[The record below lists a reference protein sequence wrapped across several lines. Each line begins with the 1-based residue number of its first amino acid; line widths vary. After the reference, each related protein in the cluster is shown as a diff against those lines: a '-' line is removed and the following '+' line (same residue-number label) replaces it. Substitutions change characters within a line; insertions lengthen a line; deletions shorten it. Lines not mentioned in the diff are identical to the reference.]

1 MKVMSKTIAL
11 STKKAKWDIK
21 PFFVNHRIKQTYTRI
36 YFIPTLVYMYDHHE
50 SYFDPG
56 SFHRWKLS
64 FKFLVFGFG
73 FWITKEVNG

>member
-1 MKVMSKTIAL
+1 M
-11 STKKAKWDIK
+11 AKNVAIRKPETTWNIK

-36 YFIPTLVYMYDHHE
+36 YFIPTVVYMYDHHE

-73 FWITKEVNG
+73 FWITKETIG